1 MVTIISGNIE
11 AWIGLSAAHA
21 YLFLEQFYD
30 ALLEAGLIS
39 SNETPRGDS
48 NGNNGNSQSQ
58 TANRRGRLRS
68 SQTNYSCGGWFS
80 ILISIFTTLNA
91 KVSQLFTYLFHRL
104 VGRLFWS
111 KTNKRV
117 IGQSA
122 VAKSTRAPK
131 ASIGAEP
138 ENSACEEGAKESL

>member
-21 YLFLEQFYD
+21 YLFLEKFYD

-39 SNETPRGDS
+39 SNETPRGDNNNNNDNS
-48 NGNNGNSQSQ
+48 NGNNGNSES
-58 TANRRGRLRS
+58 TANRRGRSRS
-68 SQTNYSCGGWFS
+68 SQTNYDGGGWFS
-80 ILISIFTTLNA
+80 FLISIFTTLKV

-138 ENSACEEGAKESL
+138 EK